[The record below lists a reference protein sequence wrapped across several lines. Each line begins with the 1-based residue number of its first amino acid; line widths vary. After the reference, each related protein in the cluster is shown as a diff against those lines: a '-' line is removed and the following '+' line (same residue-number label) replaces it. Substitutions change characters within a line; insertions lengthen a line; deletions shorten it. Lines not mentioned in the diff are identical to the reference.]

1 MSFKDKIKN
10 INIKTI
16 KEFFQNLKSQKK
28 DSKAKKESL
37 KDKLLFLFQKK
48 SYVACYKN
56 KFFKVEENKKVEIP
70 PQKKVDYSVV
80 NISKIFQEFIS
91 LPIPNKKKTKQYIKT
106 FVEAKMKIDLNKYY
120 FDYYQIGED
129 IEKKELIFSLVAI
142 EKSEIEKI
150 RKMTKIKFS
159 ALVPIEFAVSA
170 YISNFLNE
178 NELGIALIKL
188 GEEELKVILV
198 KDNFPLEIITD
209 YVSFDYE
216 DYINRIISYFSGKY
230 SNFIIKVLYFLD
242 LENIKTE
249 SFSSY
254 QVIIDNQYDFVT
266 ALSKS
271 RLKIRLWTAYL
282 DILINILFY
291 LISIFIIYN
300 FITSFLLYK
309 KQKEHFAKLES
320 NINHL
325 EEKIKKFLNTYNLKK
340 EQLKTFLKHYN
351 KLLKYKDIDEP
362 NFINFLKQI
371 KNFENKIFELL
382 KLYESDLYLTNI
394 EIKKDKYGKM
404 YLQIKGQIKGETK
417 GQIRTIAIELRRNF
431 ENVRF
436 NPKYPRP
443 PITNFEIQLP
453 IDRGRK

>member
-1 MSFKDKIKN
+1 MKKIFKSLLENLKN
-10 INIKTI
+10 IKKLRQKGKSSEKLNIKQI
-16 KEFFQNLKSQKK
+16 ISSFISKK
-28 DSKAKKESL
+28 IYTA
-37 KDKLLFLFQKK
+37 
-48 SYVACYKN
+48 SYN
-56 KFFKVEENKKVEIP
+56 NRFFKIENGKKTETHFLN
-70 PQKKVDYSVV
+70 KVDFLIV
-80 NISKIFQEFIS
+80 NIPKTFQEFIS
-91 LPIPNKKKTKQYIKT
+91 LPIPNRKKTKQYIKT
-106 FVEAKMKIDLNKYY
+106 FVEAKMKIDLDKYY

-129 IEKKELIFSLVAI
+129 IEKKEYIFSLVAI
-142 EKSEIEKI
+142 DKNEVEKI
-150 RKMTKIKFS
+150 KKSSKIKFS

-188 GEEELKVILV
+188 GEEEIKVILV

-230 SNFIIKVLYFLD
+230 SNLTIKVLYFLD

-266 ALSKS
+266 ALPKS

-309 KQKEHFAKLES
+309 KQKERFAKLES
-320 NINHL
+320 NIIHL
-325 EEKIKKFLNTYNLKK
+325 ETKIKKFLNTYNLKK
-340 EQLKTFLKHYN
+340 EQLKTFLKYYN
-351 KLLKYKDIDEP
+351 KLLKYKNVDEP

-394 EIKKDKYGKM
+394 EIKKDTYGKM
-404 YLQIKGQIKGETK
+404 YLQIEGQIKGETR

-431 ENVRF
+431 ENVKF

-453 IDRGRK
+453 IDRGKK